1 MGATALTGNVGDRTL
16 ARGINRLSDR
26 TIRAAKQPGL
36 YADGNGLYVKVTEAG
51 TKSWI
56 FRYRTGNRQHDLGLG
71 GWPLVS
77 LADARE
83 KALAMQRLR
92 LSGQDPLATTREAG
106 FATAAIATLW
116 SFE

>member
-1 MGATALTGNVGDRTL
+1 MGASALTGNVEQNL

-36 YADGNGLYVKVTEAG
+36 YADGNGLYVKVTNAG

-56 FRYRTGNRQHDLGLG
+56 FRYRTGNGQHDLGLG

-92 LSGQDPLATTREAG
+92 VNGQDPLVAKREAG
-106 FATAAIATLW
+106 AATVSIATLW
-116 SFE
+116 